1 MNSRKGIAVSDS
13 QDKTELAAERTKFA
27 EDRTIMAMERTFAGW
42 MRTAF
47 GAIGIGLGFHVMFD
61 QFEPPGLARGIA
73 TLFILAGAWLAV
85 SAERRACASLA
96 RLEAHRVEGPS
107 TPKFKWLGWAVAT
120 GALLLIAGIWVLN
133 DGQLSPPG
141 PA

>member
-1 MNSRKGIAVSDS
+1 MDEDLDRN
-13 QDKTELAAERTKFA
+13 ELAARRTGFA

-47 GAIGIGLGFHVMFD
+47 AAIGIGLAFHVMFD
-61 QFEPPGLARGIA
+61 EFEPPWLARAIA

-85 SAERRACASLA
+85 SAERRACDSLA
-96 RLEAHRVEGPS
+96 KLEPHRIVGPPL
-107 TPKFKWLGWAVAT
+107 PKFRWLGWAAAL
-120 GALLLIAGIWVLN
+120 GALLLIAGLWILN